1 MVHSQA
7 ANNISAASRR
17 MSPAP
22 SIVSRPCSPS
32 PCRKICQQEHLE
44 ELKPQVLPR
53 WKGSVTRGSSI
64 SGNTRIPRYPAVKGK
79 ENIRGRGAARA
90 AFGRAKIVKPIIT
103 ASKSKLT
110 KKDIDDAQ
118 NVLIEISRDSS
129 MNAQSPRPKP
139 SAKSPIMLQSKLVP
153 DLHQKILEKIRHNR
167 RRSRS
172 FQLSKS
178 PCKAPAVPALSPE
191 LEDIEDVEDPD
202 DTEKRDSPVSCQDL
216 EAYLASV
223 FNMCDKY
230 RSGTVQARSLFDFIS
245 NLVDLPRLDLRK
257 FEELERLLDPNN
269 DNRYIDMETWSSVG
283 RTWVEMIMN
292 PDFHSLSMSSSD
304 KSSEACEDHD
314 DNCQLVS
321 EKDEEELLTNVSFG
335 SIEGYGMGNELVA
348 SAREIELEG
357 KVNELNFQLKKV
369 QDEKRNL
376 EKNLIA
382 SEEFGLSLTTELEDS
397 NRRLS
402 LSSSILSKGDKCQD
416 GANYAVAREWE
427 QQCHNLQRRV
437 TFLEDEVTFKDEKLN
452 DLEVLIVSL
461 KSEIGDTKD
470 KEESAFVLIEKYKE
484 KIANLEKTISI
495 KNEEINRE
503 IVARELIEEKF
514 EETKN
519 RIDKLE
525 QDLSMKDEELRNI
538 TETTGGSRLGS
549 VGSSAG
555 NNSFSTVH
563 DVSVDE
569 QGLEEHLKA
578 NNCLHLQTPG
588 KLAFPS
594 QLVRIK
600 GPSASSTPNKG
611 SLGSIAEE
619 LLNHSNNEC
628 FPSPFCEKK
637 NKTKVGIL
645 LNNLVETFKKAVG
658 SQFGDSNKK
667 KIMLSIMKEVQNVK
681 NSIENIIDELP
692 SKEELHSLK
701 ETNKDLEERLLVAN
715 TAVENLKSQS
725 VNNNYIEDDDE
736 GEEVA
741 EEEVANVSV
750 KLEAVSKLLE
760 EANSA
765 LLSQTGIDDM
775 GIDMSIEPESDV
787 SGWQLDLEGIQLG
800 GWQQR
805 LANYSKK
812 RLSGQGQRS
821 AFPTELS
828 RSPVPGTQMWQSLY
842 RKLEDLDKVSEVT
855 FDLVQLAVES
865 IREHSQLQI
874 STNIAALSKS
884 RNITEVCNVACQT
897 MAKPGLAISSPTQT
911 EYVPEI
917 IEEECHREN
926 CFCPKSQARAVET
939 KKMSR
944 LRSLLKG
951 VFFMVLLLIAFTF
964 LGGLE
969 IDGDLYYPVT
979 WYSLRAGLGDVI
991 PEPVIGLSYQT
1002 GCQRP

>member
-1 MVHSQA
+1 
-7 ANNISAASRR
+7 
-17 MSPAP
+17 
-22 SIVSRPCSPS
+22 
-32 PCRKICQQEHLE
+32 
-44 ELKPQVLPR
+44 
-53 WKGSVTRGSSI
+53 
-64 SGNTRIPRYPAVKGK
+64 
-79 ENIRGRGAARA
+79 
-90 AFGRAKIVKPIIT
+90 
-103 ASKSKLT
+103 
-110 KKDIDDAQ
+110 
-118 NVLIEISRDSS
+118 
-129 MNAQSPRPKP
+129 
-139 SAKSPIMLQSKLVP
+139 
-153 DLHQKILEKIRHNR
+153 
-167 RRSRS
+167 
-172 FQLSKS
+172 
-178 PCKAPAVPALSPE
+178 
-191 LEDIEDVEDPD
+191 
-202 DTEKRDSPVSCQDL
+202 
-216 EAYLASV
+216 
-223 FNMCDKY
+223 
-230 RSGTVQARSLFDFIS
+230 
-245 NLVDLPRLDLRK
+245 
-257 FEELERLLDPNN
+257 
-269 DNRYIDMETWSSVG
+269 
-283 RTWVEMIMN
+283 
-292 PDFHSLSMSSSD
+292 
-304 KSSEACEDHD
+304 
-314 DNCQLVS
+314 
-321 EKDEEELLTNVSFG
+321 
-335 SIEGYGMGNELVA
+335 
-348 SAREIELEG
+348 
-357 KVNELNFQLKKV
+357 
-369 QDEKRNL
+369 
-376 EKNLIA
+376 
-382 SEEFGLSLTTELEDS
+382 
-397 NRRLS
+397 
-402 LSSSILSKGDKCQD
+402 
-416 GANYAVAREWE
+416 
-427 QQCHNLQRRV
+427 
-437 TFLEDEVTFKDEKLN
+437 
-452 DLEVLIVSL
+452 
-461 KSEIGDTKD
+461 
-470 KEESAFVLIEKYKE
+470 
-484 KIANLEKTISI
+484 
-495 KNEEINRE
+495 
-503 IVARELIEEKF
+503 
-514 EETKN
+514 
-519 RIDKLE
+519 
-525 QDLSMKDEELRNI
+525 MKDEELRNI

>member
-1 MVHSQA
+1 MVHNQGSNNTA
-7 ANNISAASRR
+7 ALKG
-17 MSPAP
+17 MSP
-22 SIVSRPCSPS
+22 SRSSRTDSPNS
-32 PCRKICQQEHLE
+32 CKRVCQQDHVE
-44 ELKPQVLPR
+44 ELKPQALPR
-53 WKGSVTRGSSI
+53 WKGGLTRGSSL
-64 SGNTRIPRYPAVKGK
+64 SVNTNTRIPRYPAVKGK
-79 ENIRGRGAARA
+79 ENIRGRGSARA
-90 AFGRAKIVKPIIT
+90 GFGRAKIVKPIIT
-103 ASKSKLT
+103 ASKTKFT
-110 KKDIDDAQ
+110 KKDMDDAQ

-139 SAKSPIMLQSKLVP
+139 TAKSPIMLQSKLVP
-153 DLHQKILEKIRHNR
+153 DLHQKILEKIRHNK

-172 FQLSKS
+172 FQLTRS
-178 PCKAPAVPALSPE
+178 PCKAPAVPVLSSG
-191 LEDIEDVEDPD
+191 LEDVEDVEDPD
-202 DTEKRDSPVSCQDL
+202 DSEKRDSPVSCQDL

-230 RSGTVQARSLFDFIS
+230 RSGTVQARSLFEFIS

-269 DNRYIDMETWSSVG
+269 DNRYIDMDTWSSVG
-283 RTWVEMIMN
+283 RTWVDMIMN

-314 DNCQLVS
+314 DNCHFIP
-321 EKDEEELLTNVSFG
+321 EKDEEELLTNISFG
-335 SIEGYGMGNELVA
+335 SIEGYGVAGDLVA

-369 QDEKRNL
+369 RDEKRNL

-416 GANYAVAREWE
+416 GGKYSVAKEWE
-427 QQCHNLQRRV
+427 QECHNLQRKV
-437 TFLEDEVTFKDEKLN
+437 TFLEDEVTTKDEKLN

-470 KEESAFVLIEKYKE
+470 KEESAFALIEKYKE
-484 KIANLEKTISI
+484 KIANMERTISI

-514 EETKN
+514 EETRS

-525 QDLSMKDEELRNI
+525 QDLSMKDEELRNL
-538 TETTGGSRLGS
+538 TETTGSRLGS

-569 QGLEEHLKA
+569 QGLEENLRV
-578 NNCLHLQTPG
+578 NNCLNFQTPG
-588 KLAFPS
+588 KLGFPN
-594 QLVRIK
+594 QMVRIK

-619 LLNHSNNEC
+619 LMSHSNNEC

-637 NKTKVGIL
+637 NKTKIGIL
-645 LNNLVETFKKAVG
+645 LNNLIESFKKAIG

-681 NSIENIIDELP
+681 NSIETILDELP

-736 GEEVA
+736 EVA

-760 EANSA
+760 QANSA
-765 LLSQTGIDDM
+765 LLSHTDVGI
-775 GIDMSIEPESDV
+775 GELGTDMSLEPESDV

-812 RLSGQGQRS
+812 RLSGQGHRS

-842 RKLEDLDKVSEVT
+842 RKLEDLDKASEVT
-855 FDLVQLAVES
+855 FDLVQIAVES
-865 IREHSQLQI
+865 LREHSQLQI

-897 MAKPGLAISSPTQT
+897 MVKPDLSISTPTQT
-911 EYVPEI
+911 EYLPEV

-944 LRSLLKG
+944 LRSLFKG